1 MPQEPSSR
9 PSLRET
15 LSGNPLGLGITSFW
29 ADVAGEMMYPLL
41 PAFLTVVL
49 GANAAFLGLVE
60 GVAESTASLLKLGGG
75 WLSDRLGVRKPL
87 AAWGYGI
94 AAVARPLLALVTA
107 PWQLLVARA
116 ADRAGKGI
124 RAAPR
129 DALLAGSV
137 DAERRGVAFGF
148 QRAMDNAG
156 AVVGPLVAAGL
167 MALWAGGYRRVFAL
181 SAVPGVL
188 SVLAVLRLTR
198 EVGPGGAAAGL
209 GPEAVGGAE
218 PEGPALPSRPRLSL
232 TAFGEPFRGYLGAV
246 FLFTLGNSSDAFLL
260 LRAGQLGVAT
270 AAIPLLWAAFNLS
283 KTVWN
288 LPGGALS
295 DRLGPRRSILLG
307 WGLYA
312 LVYAGFALAGHTW
325 HAWALFL
332 VYGLFYGL
340 TEAPE
345 RAYVAQMAPEELRS
359 MAYGTFHF
367 AVGLA
372 ALPAS
377 LLFGAVWEMV
387 SPSAAFLVGAG
398 LGVAAA
404 ILLTLLT
411 PSRPAPA

>member
-1 MPQEPSSR
+1 MPDEPSSR

-15 LSGNPLGLGITSFW
+15 ISGNPLGLGITSFW

-60 GVAESTASLLKLGGG
+60 GVAESTASLLKLAGG

-87 AAWGYGI
+87 AVWGYGV

-116 ADRAGKGI
+116 ADRTGKGI
-124 RAAPR
+124 RTAPR

-137 DAERRGVAFGF
+137 DEGRRGVAFGF

-181 SAVPGVL
+181 SAIPGAL
-188 SVLAVLRLTR
+188 SVVAILRLTH
-198 EVGPGGAAAGL
+198 EVGPREEAEAGRS
-209 GPEAVGGAE
+209 GAE
-218 PEGPALPSRPRLSL
+218 QPNPPSRPRVSL
-232 TAFGEPFRGYLGAV
+232 GAFGGPFRGYLGAV

-283 KTVWN
+283 KTAWN
-288 LPGGALS
+288 LPGGLLS

-312 LVYAGFALAGHTW
+312 LVYVGFALAGRTW

-345 RAYVAQMAPEELRS
+345 RAYVAHMAPEGLRS
-359 MAYGTFHF
+359 LAYGTFHF

-377 LLFGAVWEMV
+377 LLFGAVWELV
-387 SPSAAFLVGAG
+387 SPEAAFLVGAG

-404 ILLTLLT
+404 IVLVLLT
-411 PSRPAPA
+411 PSRAARA